1 MVLRGFFCVSMALVS
16 AACMAETPSVTDV
29 PDSCGAATMQGF
41 VGQSES
47 VLMATTFA
55 VPVRFIHPT
64 DAVTMDLRPDRLN
77 FDIDSNGIITRV
89 RCG

>member
-1 MVLRGFFCVSMALVS
+1 MRGFFCVSVTLIC
-16 AACMAETPSVTDV
+16 AACIAETQSVKLM
-29 PDSCGAATMQGF
+29 PDSCGAAAMQDF
-41 VGQSES
+41 VGQPES

-64 DAVTMDLRPDRLN
+64 DAVTMDFSPDRLN